1 MLNREAGESP
11 ARSRRCDVERVL
23 FIPLEGVL
31 WEGETREEAKP
42 EELPVRCIV
51 V

>member
-23 FIPLEGVL
+23 YTTGGVL